1 MDEKLKKEG
10 LIKIYIPVVIVN
22 VINKWILENYSVK
35 DFQSLSNKIIKI
47 NEFEYKKISQKVNRI
62 FDKSIC
68 QLINNWLINSIEIN
82 NILGSE
88 SNRISPLSEYELN
101 IRDDLK
107 PFHLDIFFRIVRKDK
122 KDIGPPH
129 YDELIWGQGK
139 NTSAEVSVKN
149 KEKRWKLWIPLEG
162 SDKENALQ
170 FVRGSHLEDIPW
182 FYDTKRVTQTTIA
195 TGAKGSPAIEKKWL
209 AKNEKN
215 FIPEVWNLG
224 EAVIFH
230 DKIVHK
236 GPINKTNLLRTSA
249 EFTILSTP
257 K

>member
-10 LIKIYIPVVIVN
+10 LIKIYIPLVLVN
-22 VINKWILENYSVK
+22 AINKWILENYSVK

-149 KEKRWKLWIPLEG
+149 NPVAG
-162 SDKENALQ
+162 D
-170 FVRGSHLEDIPW
+170 VP
-182 FYDTKRVTQTTIA
+182 
-195 TGAKGSPAIEKKWL
+195 
-209 AKNEKN
+209 
-215 FIPEVWNLG
+215 
-224 EAVIFH
+224 
-230 DKIVHK
+230 
-236 GPINKTNLLRTSA
+236 
-249 EFTILSTP
+249 
-257 K
+257 